1 MKQVTIINSG
11 KGIALTAAVIFFSG
25 ISFAQ
30 AQETKTVKDSTSDKQ
45 IEEVVLVGSRSG
57 GRSKADSP
65 VPVDVFNLKDIQQSL
80 PQTNINQILNTIA
93 PSFTSTIQTNADG
106 SDHSDPAQLRGLG
119 PDQTLVLVNGKRR
132 HNSAL
137 VNVNGAP
144 GRGTVGT
151 DLNAIPAFALS
162 RIEVLRD
169 GASAQYG
176 SDAIAGV
183 MNLQLKR
190 DTGKLTGQLNY
201 GGYLTKAANDHT
213 GNYDG
218 QQYQLDL
225 NYGNKIGTKG
235 GFFNLTWSSQFRD
248 PTRRAGTESAPI
260 YNAYNAIEKRAA
272 ENGVNLSS
280 YFNNIGNLKGTPGE
294 QEFVNLIHQYSQGV
308 GYFSSDL
315 QTKIQSANSITALQN
330 VLDPNKNKLDFSTAQ
345 LNALTDQELAYRGQ
359 SRKDFNQ
366 QVGQSKLNNHQLFA
380 NIEVPISDDW
390 KVYTFGGYS
399 IRDGA
404 SGGFYRRPN
413 QARTF
418 TGLYLDGYLPEI
430 HTKIQDV
437 SFSAGIKGEWDGWN
451 VDFSNT
457 FGQNSFDYTIENTGN
472 TSLRFNSPSSF
483 KAGGLQFLQ
492 NTLNLDFSKS
502 FNVLEGINVAFGAEQ
517 RHENFKITP
526 GEEASYTAYDINGNV
541 QTPTTPNSLKPTD
554 FFGATLAGSSQVF
567 SGFRAE
573 NATNRNRN
581 SYAGYADV
589 EVNFTNWFL
598 VDAAVRYEDYS
609 DFGSTFN
616 YKLASRIKLSNDLNF
631 RFAGSTGF
639 RAPSIHQIYYNT
651 TSTLFTSL
659 PATPEN
665 PNPQPSLVEV
675 GTFSNDSAVAR
686 GLGINKLKQETS
698 KSVSAGFTYRIPALN
713 LNFTADAYFIRIDDR
728 IVLTDQFARPTD
740 LQIQANPNL
749 QAVRDELDRN
759 NVNAA
764 QFFANSIDTETKGL
778 DVVISHSYKRE
789 NLRFNNDF
797 AINFNRTK
805 KVGDIHASDLL
816 KNAGLENTYFG
827 EKSRVYLEDSVPK
840 IKASLSHSL
849 SWNDFTVYLRN
860 TYYGKVYGAD
870 SVDLNNDGIALLN
883 EHQLVSDK
891 IITDLS
897 IGYNI
902 SKNFN
907 LTLGTNN
914 LFDIY
919 PTKNVTAS
927 TNNDQFIY
935 SRSTAQFGQNGRYV
949 FSKLTVS
956 F

>member
-1 MKQVTIINSG
+1 MNKVTIINSR

-30 AQETKTVKDSTSDKQ
+30 AQETKATQDTVSDKQ

-119 PDQTLVLVNGKRR
+119 PDQTLVLINGKRR
-132 HNSAL
+132 HSSAL

-190 DTGKLTGQLNY
+190 DTGRLTGQLNY
-201 GGYLTKAANDHT
+201 GGYLTNAAKDHT

-235 GFFNLTWSSQFRD
+235 GFYNITWSSQFRD
-248 PTRRAGTESAPI
+248 PTRRAGTESGNI

-272 ENGVNLSS
+272 EGGVNLSS
-280 YFNNIGNLKGTPGE
+280 YFNNINNLKGTAGE
-294 QEFVNLIHQYSQGV
+294 QDFVNLIHQYSQGV
-308 GYFSSDL
+308 SYFNPAL
-315 QTKIQSANSITALQN
+315 QTGIQNASTITALQGLLGAN
-330 VLDPNKNKLDFSTAQ
+330 V
-345 LNALTDQELAYRGQ
+345 TDQELAYRGQ
-359 SRKDFNQ
+359 TRNDFNM
-366 QVGQSKLNNHQLFA
+366 QVGQSKLSNHQLFA
-380 NIEVPISDDW
+380 NIEVPLNDDW

-399 IRDGA
+399 NRNGA

-418 TGLYLDGYLPEI
+418 TGLNIDGYLPEI
-430 HTKIQDV
+430 HTAIQDV
-437 SFSAGIKGEWDGWN
+437 SLSAGIKGKWDGWN

-472 TSLRFNSPSSF
+472 TSLRFSSPDSF

-492 NTLNLDFSKS
+492 NTVNLDFSKS
-502 FNVLEGINVAFGAEQ
+502 FNVFEGINVAFGAEQ

-526 GEEASYTAYDINGNV
+526 GEEASYTAYDVNGNP
-541 QTPTTPNSLKPTD
+541 QTPTSVNPTD
-554 FFGATLAGSSQVF
+554 FFGAALAGSSQVF
-567 SGFRAE
+567 AGFRPE
-573 NATNRNRN
+573 NQVNKNRN

-589 EVNFTNWFL
+589 EFNFTNWLL

-616 YKLASRIKLSNDLNF
+616 YKLASRIKLTDHLNF

-651 TSTLFTSL
+651 TSTLFTTL
-659 PATPEN
+659 PGASE
-665 PNPQPSLVEV
+665 PSLVQV
-675 GTFSNDSAVAR
+675 GTLSNDSKAAKAF
-686 GLGINKLKQETS
+686 GIPSLKQETS
-698 KSVSAGFTYRIPALN
+698 KSVSTGFTYRIPSLN
-713 LNFTADAYFIRIDDR
+713 LNITADAYFIRIDDR
-728 IVLTDQFARPTD
+728 IVLTDQFTRPTAA
-740 LQIQANPNL
+740 QITANPNL
-749 QAVRDELDRN
+749 APVQAIFDEQQI
-759 NVNAA
+759 NAA

-778 DVVISHSYKRE
+778 DVVISHTLSKE
-789 NLRFNNDF
+789 SFKFTNDF
-797 AINFNRTK
+797 AINFNKTQ

-816 KNAGLENTYFG
+816 KNAGLETTYFS

-840 IKASLSHSL
+840 VKASLSHSL
-849 SWNDFTVYLRN
+849 TWNDFVFYLRN
-860 TYYGKVYGAD
+860 TYYGRVHGAD
-870 SVDLNNDGIALLN
+870 IIDANADGIILPN

-919 PTKNVTAS
+919 PTKNLTAS

-935 SRSTAQFGQNGRYV
+935 SRSTSQFGQNGRYV

>member
-1 MKQVTIINSG
+1 MDSKIIIKPG
-11 KGIALTAAVIFFSG
+11 KVLVLSAAVIFFSG
-25 ISFAQ
+25 ISQAQ
-30 AQETKTVKDSTSDKQ
+30 AQETRPVRDTVSNKE

-57 GRSKADSP
+57 GRSRADSP

-201 GGYLTKAANDHT
+201 GGYLTPAANDHN

-235 GFFNLTWSSQFRD
+235 GFYNLTWSSQFRD
-248 PTRRAGTESAPI
+248 PTRRAGTESGNI

-280 YFNNIGNLKGTPGE
+280 YFNNINQLKGTAGE
-294 QEFVNLIHQYSQGV
+294 QDFVNLIHQYAQGV
-308 GYFSSDL
+308 NYFDSAFQSS
-315 QTKIQSANSITALQN
+315 IQNASTITALQSLLGAN
-330 VLDPNKNKLDFSTAQ
+330 VSDD
-345 LNALTDQELAYRGQ
+345 ELAYRGQ
-359 SRKDFNQ
+359 TRKDFNM
-366 QVGQSKLNNHQLFA
+366 QVGQSKLSNHQLFLNA
-380 NIEVPISDDW
+380 EVPLNDDW

-399 IRDGA
+399 VRDGQ
-404 SGGFYRRPN
+404 SGGFYRRPRE
-413 QARTF
+413 ARTF
-418 TGLYLDGYLPEI
+418 TGLHIDGYLPEI
-430 HTKIQDV
+430 HTLIQDV
-437 SFSAGIKGEWDGWN
+437 SLAAGVKGQWEGWN

-472 TSLRFNSPSSF
+472 TSLRFNSPNSF

-492 NTLNLDFSKS
+492 NTVNLDFSKK
-502 FNVLEGINVAFGAEQ
+502 FDLLQGVNFAFGAEQ
-517 RHENFKITP
+517 RYENFKENP
-526 GEEASYTAYDINGNV
+526 GEEASYTAYDVNGNIRTGTSV
-541 QTPTTPNSLKPTD
+541 NPTD
-554 FFGATLAGSSQVF
+554 FFGATLPGGSQVF

-573 NATNRNRN
+573 NQVNKSRNA
-581 SYAGYADV
+581 YAVYGDV
-589 EVNFTNWFL
+589 EFNFTNWFL
-598 VDAAVRYEDYS
+598 VDAAIRYENYS

-616 YKLASRIKLSNDLNF
+616 YKLASRIKLSDDLNF

-651 TSTLFTSL
+651 TSTLFTTL
-659 PATPEN
+659 PPTPEN

-675 GTFSNDSAVAR
+675 GTFSNDSPIAK

-698 KSVSAGFTYRIPALN
+698 KSVSAGFTYKIPSLN
-713 LNFTADAYFIRIDDR
+713 LNITADAYFIRIDDR
-728 IVLTDQFARPTD
+728 IVLTDQFTKFT
-740 LQIQANPNL
+740 NPASGSPQSLVNEEFIK
-749 QAVRDELDRN
+749 AD
-759 NVNAA
+759 VNAA

-778 DVVISHSYKRE
+778 DVVISHSYRTGAIK
-789 NLRFNNDF
+789 LNNDF
-797 AINFNRTK
+797 AINFNKTR

-827 EKSRVYLEDSVPK
+827 ERSRVYLEDAVPK
-840 IKASLSHSL
+840 VKASLSNNVN
-849 SWNDFTVYLRN
+849 WNNFNFYLRN
-860 TYYGKVYGAD
+860 TYFGKVYGAD
-870 SVDLNNDGIALLN
+870 SINGNPF
-883 EHQLVSDK
+883 EHQLITDK

-897 IGYNI
+897 IGYDI

-907 LTLGTNN
+907 LTIGANN

-935 SRSTAQFGQNGRYV
+935 SRSTSQFGQNGRYV
-949 FSKLTVS
+949 FSRLTVS

>member
-1 MKQVTIINSG
+1 MNKVTIINSR

-25 ISFAQ
+25 ITFAQ
-30 AQETKTVKDSTSDKQ
+30 AQETKPAKDTVSDKQ

-65 VPVDVFNLKDIQQSL
+65 VPVDVFNLKEIQQSL

-119 PDQTLVLVNGKRR
+119 PDQTLILINGKRR
-132 HNSAL
+132 HTSAL

-201 GGYLTKAANDHT
+201 GGYLTNAAKDHT

-218 QQYQLDL
+218 LY
-225 NYGNKIGTKG
+225 NI
-235 GFFNLTWSSQFRD
+235 TWSSQFRD

-294 QEFVNLIHQYSQGV
+294 QDFVSLIHQYSQGV
-308 GYFSSDL
+308 GYFSSEL
-315 QTKIQSANSITALQN
+315 QNKIQSANSITDLQN
-330 VLDPNKNKLDFSTAQ
+330 VLDPTKNKLDFSTAQ
-345 LNALTDQELAYRGQ
+345 LNDLTDQELAYRGQ
-359 SRKDFNQ
+359 TRKDFNM
-366 QVGQSKLNNHQLFA
+366 QVGQSKLNNHQLFL
-380 NIEVPISDDW
+380 NVEVPVSDDW

-418 TGLYLDGYLPEI
+418 TGLNIDGYLPEI
-430 HTKIQDV
+430 HTRIQDV
-437 SFSAGIKGEWDGWN
+437 SLSAGIKGKWDGWN
-451 VDFSNT
+451 VDLSNT

-472 TSLRFNSPSSF
+472 TSLRFNSPDTF

-492 NTLNLDFSKS
+492 NTINLDFSKS
-502 FNVLEGINVAFGAEQ
+502 FDVFQGINVAFGAEQ
-517 RHENFKITP
+517 RHENFRINP

-541 QTPTTPNSLKPTD
+541 QTPTTPSSLKPTD
-554 FFGATLAGSSQVF
+554 FFGAQLAGSSQVF

-573 NATNRNRN
+573 NATNKNRN

-589 EVNFTNWFL
+589 EFNFTNWFL
-598 VDAAVRYEDYS
+598 VDAAVRFEDYS

-651 TSTLFTSL
+651 TSTLFTTL
-659 PATPEN
+659 PGGTA
-665 PNPQPSLVEV
+665 PSLVEV
-675 GTFSNDSAVAR
+675 GTFSNDSAVAK

-698 KSVSAGFTYRIPALN
+698 KSVSTGFTYKIPALN
-713 LNFTADAYFIRIDDR
+713 LNITADAYFIRIDDR
-728 IVLTDQFARPTD
+728 IVLTDQFSRPTD
-740 LQIQANPNL
+740 AQITANPNL
-749 QAVRDELDRN
+749 QGVRDELDRN

-778 DVVISHSYKRE
+778 DLVISHSYKRE
-789 NLRFNNDF
+789 SLRFNNDF
-797 AINFNRTK
+797 AINFNKTK
-805 KVGDIHASDLL
+805 KVGDIHVSDLL
-816 KNAGLENTYFG
+816 KSAGLENTYFG
-827 EKSRVYLEDSVPK
+827 ERSRVYLEDSVPK
-840 IKASLSHSL
+840 VKASLSHSL
-849 SWNDFTVYLRN
+849 TWNDFSVYLRN

-870 SVDLNNDGIALLN
+870 NVDANFDGILLPN

-907 LTLGTNN
+907 LTVGTNN

-935 SRSTAQFGQNGRYV
+935 SRSSSQFGQNGRYV

>member
-1 MKQVTIINSG
+1 M
-11 KGIALTAAVIFFSG
+11 
-25 ISFAQ
+25 
-30 AQETKTVKDSTSDKQ
+30 
-45 IEEVVLVGSRSG
+45 
-57 GRSKADSP
+57 
-65 VPVDVFNLKDIQQSL
+65 
-80 PQTNINQILNTIA
+80 
-93 PSFTSTIQTNADG
+93 
-106 SDHSDPAQLRGLG
+106 G
-119 PDQTLVLVNGKRR
+119 PDQTLILINGKRR
-132 HNSAL
+132 HTSAL

-201 GGYLTKAANDHT
+201 GGYLTNAAKDHT

-235 GFFNLTWSSQFRD
+235 GFYNVTWSSQFRD
-248 PTRRAGTESAPI
+248 PTRRAGTESGAI
-260 YNAYNAIEKRAA
+260 YNAYNAIEKRAS
-272 ENGVNLSS
+272 ESGVNLSS
-280 YFNNIGNLKGTPGE
+280 YFNNINNLKGTAGE
-294 QEFVNLIHQYSQGV
+294 QDFVNLIHQYSQGV
-308 GYFSSDL
+308 SYFDSGL
-315 QTKIQSANSITALQN
+315 QSNIQNASTITALQGLLGAN
-330 VLDPNKNKLDFSTAQ
+330 V
-345 LNALTDQELAYRGQ
+345 TDNELAYRGQ
-359 SRKDFNQ
+359 TRKDFNM

-380 NIEVPISDDW
+380 NVEVPLNDDW
-390 KVYTFGGYS
+390 KAYTFGGYS
-399 IRDGA
+399 IRDGQ

-418 TGLYLDGYLPEI
+418 TGINIDGYLPEI
-430 HTKIQDV
+430 HTRIQDV
-437 SFSAGIKGEWDGWN
+437 SLSAGVKGKWNGWN
-451 VDFSNT
+451 VDLSNT

-472 TSLRFNSPSSF
+472 TSLRFNSPSTF

-492 NTLNLDFSKS
+492 NTINLDFSKS
-502 FNVLEGINVAFGAEQ
+502 FDVFQGINVAFGAEQ
-517 RHENFKITP
+517 RHENFRINP

-554 FFGATLAGSSQVF
+554 FFGAALAGSSQVF

-573 NATNRNRN
+573 NQTNRNRN

-589 EVNFTNWFL
+589 EFNFTNWFL
-598 VDAAVRYEDYS
+598 VDAAVRFEDYS

-659 PATPEN
+659 PGSTTPT
-665 PNPQPSLVEV
+665 LVEV
-675 GTFSNDSAVAR
+675 GTFANDSGVAK

-698 KSVSAGFTYRIPALN
+698 KSVSAGFTYKIPALN
-713 LNFTADAYFIRIDDR
+713 LNITTDAYFIRIDDR

-740 LQIQANPNL
+740 AQILLNPNL
-749 QAVRDELDRN
+749 QEVRNELDRN

-778 DVVISHSYKRE
+778 DLVISHTLTKESFK
-789 NLRFNNDF
+789 FTNDF
-797 AINFNRTK
+797 AINLNETK

-816 KNAGLENTYFG
+816 KSAGLENTYFG
-827 EKSRVYLEDSVPK
+827 ERSRVYLENSVPK
-840 IKASLSHSL
+840 VKASLSNNL
-849 SWNDFTVYLRN
+849 KWNDFNFYLRN

-870 SVDLNNDGIALLN
+870 IVDANFDGVILPN
-883 EHQLVSDK
+883 EHQLISDK

-897 IGYNI
+897 IGYDIN
-902 SKNFN
+902 KNFN
-907 LTLGTNN
+907 LTIGANN

-919 PTKNVTAS
+919 PTKNLTAS

-935 SRSTAQFGQNGRYV
+935 SRSTSQFGQNGRYV

>member
-1 MKQVTIINSG
+1 MKQVTIINSR

-25 ISFAQ
+25 ITFAQ
-30 AQETKTVKDSTSDKQ
+30 AQETRPSQDTVSDKQ

-65 VPVDVFNLKDIQQSL
+65 VPVDVFNLKEIQQSL
-80 PQTNINQILNTIA
+80 PQTSINQILNTIA

-119 PDQTLVLVNGKRR
+119 PDQTLILINGKRR
-132 HNSAL
+132 HTSAL

-201 GGYLTKAANDHT
+201 GGYLTNAAKDHT

-225 NYGNKIGTKG
+225 NYGNKIGNKG
-235 GFFNLTWSSQFRD
+235 GFYNLTWSSQFRD
-248 PTRRAGTESAPI
+248 PTRRAGTESGSI

-272 ENGVNLSS
+272 DSGVNLSS
-280 YFNNIGNLKGTPGE
+280 YFNNINNLKGTAGE
-294 QEFVNLIHQYSQGV
+294 QDFVNLIHQYSQGV
-308 GYFSSDL
+308 DYFNPTL
-315 QTKIQSANSITALQN
+315 QSGIQSASTITALQSLLGAN
-330 VLDPNKNKLDFSTAQ
+330 V
-345 LNALTDQELAYRGQ
+345 TDNELAYRGQ
-359 SRKDFNQ
+359 TRKDFNM

-380 NIEVPISDDW
+380 NIEVPVSDDW

-418 TGLYLDGYLPEI
+418 TGLSIDGYLPEI
-430 HTKIQDV
+430 HTRIQDV
-437 SFSAGIKGEWDGWN
+437 SLSAGIKGKWDGWN
-451 VDFSNT
+451 VDLSNT

-472 TSLRFNSPSSF
+472 TSLRFNSPNTF

-492 NTLNLDFSKS
+492 NTINLDFSKS
-502 FNVLEGINVAFGAEQ
+502 FDVFQGINVAFGAEQ
-517 RHENFKITP
+517 RHENFRINP
-526 GEEASYTAYDINGNV
+526 GEEASYTAYDVNGNP
-541 QTPTTPNSLKPTD
+541 QTGNSVNPTD

-567 SGFRAE
+567 AGFREE
-573 NATNRNRN
+573 NATNKNRN

-589 EVNFTNWFL
+589 EFNFTNWFL

-651 TSTLFTSL
+651 TSTLFTTL
-659 PATPEN
+659 PGATS
-665 PNPQPSLVEV
+665 PSLVEV
-675 GTFSNDSAVAR
+675 GTFSNDSQLAQ
-686 GLGINKLKQETS
+686 GFGIPKLKQETS
-698 KSVSAGFTYRIPALN
+698 KSFSTGFTYKLPALN
-713 LNFTADAYFIRIDDR
+713 LNITADAYFIRIDDR
-728 IVLTDQFARPTD
+728 VVLTDQFSRP
-740 LQIQANPNL
+740 ANPATDAQIAL
-749 QAVRDELDRN
+749 SQEFVKA

-764 QFFANSIDTETKGL
+764 QFFSNAIDTETKGL
-778 DVVISHSYKRE
+778 DLVISHSYKRE

-797 AINFNRTK
+797 AINFNKTK

-816 KNAGLENTYFG
+816 KSAGLETTYFG
-827 EKSRVYLEDSVPK
+827 ERSRVYLEDSVPK
-840 IKASLSHSL
+840 VKASLSHSL
-849 SWNDFTVYLRN
+849 TWNDFSLYLRN

-870 SVDLNNDGIALLN
+870 VVDANFDGVILPN

-907 LTLGTNN
+907 LTVGTNN

-919 PTKNVTAS
+919 PTKNLTAS

-935 SRSTAQFGQNGRYV
+935 SRSTSQFGQNGRYV

>member
-1 MKQVTIINSG
+1 MIQKTMNRSG
-11 KGIALTAAVIFFSG
+11 RKAVLSTAVVFFSG
-25 ISFAQ
+25 IYLTQ
-30 AQETKTVKDSTSDKQ
+30 AQETKPVKDSTSDKQ

-106 SDHSDPAQLRGLG
+106 SDHLDPAQLRGLG

-132 HNSAL
+132 HTSAL
-137 VNVNGAP
+137 VNVNGTP

-201 GGYLTKAANDHT
+201 GGYLTPAANDHT

-218 QQYQLDL
+218 QQFQLDL
-225 NYGNKIGTKG
+225 NYGNKIGKRG
-235 GFFNLTWSSQFRD
+235 GFYNITWSSQFRD

-260 YNAYNAIEKRAA
+260 YNAYNSIEKRAA

-280 YFNNIGNLKGTPGE
+280 YFNNINNLKGTAGE
-294 QEFVNLIHQYSQGV
+294 QDFVNLIHQYAQGIS
-308 GYFSSDL
+308 YFNSISPNL
-315 QTKIQSANSITALQN
+315 QSNIQSANSITALQN
-330 VLDPNKNKLDFSTAQ
+330 VLKTSAFTTDQ
-345 LNALTDQELAYRGQ
+345 LNYLTDQELAYRGQ
-359 SRKDFNQ
+359 TRKDFNQ

-380 NIEVPISDDW
+380 NVEVPLNDDW

-404 SGGFYRRPN
+404 SGGFYRRPT

-418 TGLYLDGYLPEI
+418 TGLYIDGYLPEI

-437 SFSAGIKGEWDGWN
+437 SLSAGIKGKWNGWN

-483 KAGGLQFLQ
+483 NAGGLQFLQ
-492 NTLNLDFSKS
+492 NTINLDFSKQ
-502 FNVLEGINVAFGAEQ
+502 FDVFEGLNVAFGAEQ
-517 RHENFKITP
+517 RHENFKENP
-526 GEEASYTAYDINGNV
+526 GEEASYTAYDIYGNP
-541 QTPTTPNSLKPTD
+541 QTPTTSSSDKPTD
-554 FFGATLAGSSQVF
+554 FFGAALPGSSQVF
-567 SGFRAE
+567 AGFREA
-573 NATNRNRN
+573 NRTDKNRNA
-581 SYAGYADV
+581 YAAYADL
-589 EVNFTNWFL
+589 EFNFTNWIL

-616 YKLASRIKLSNDLNF
+616 YKLASRIKLTDDLNF

-659 PATPEN
+659 PESN
-665 PNPQPSLVEV
+665 LPQLVEV
-675 GTFSNDSAVAR
+675 GTFSNDSTIAT

-698 KSVSAGFTYRIPALN
+698 KSVSTGFTYKIPALN
-713 LNFTADAYFIRIDDR
+713 LNITADAYFIRIDDR
-728 IVLTDQFARPTD
+728 IALTDQFSRPTD
-740 LQIQANPNL
+740 LQIQNNPNL
-749 QAVRDELDRN
+749 GPVRDAMDAA

-778 DVVISHSYKRE
+778 DVVISHNYRTGAIK
-789 NLRFNNDF
+789 LNNDF

-840 IKASLSHSL
+840 VKASLSNNL
-849 SWNDFTVYLRN
+849 KWNDFNFYLRN

-870 SVDLNNDGIALLN
+870 GINGNAY
-883 EHQLVSDK
+883 EHQLISDK

-897 IGYNI
+897 IGYDIN
-902 SKNFN
+902 KNFN
-907 LTLGTNN
+907 LTIGTNN

-919 PTKNVTAS
+919 PTKNVTSS

-935 SRSTAQFGQNGRYV
+935 SRSTSQFGQNGRYV

>member
-1 MKQVTIINSG
+1 MNSKIIINSR
-11 KGIALTAAVIFFSG
+11 KGLVLSAAVIFFSG
-25 ISFAQ
+25 ISLAQ
-30 AQETKTVKDSTSDKQ
+30 AQETKPVQDTVANKE

-119 PDQTLVLVNGKRR
+119 PDQTLILINGKRR
-132 HNSAL
+132 HTSAL

-201 GGYLTKAANDHT
+201 GGYLTNAAKDHT

-235 GFFNLTWSSQFRD
+235 GFYNVTWSSQFRD
-248 PTRRAGTESAPI
+248 PTRRAGTESGAI
-260 YNAYNAIEKRAA
+260 YNAYNAIEKRAS
-272 ENGVNLSS
+272 ESGVNLSS
-280 YFNNIGNLKGTPGE
+280 YFNNINNLKGTAGE
-294 QEFVNLIHQYSQGV
+294 QDFVNLIHQYSQGV
-308 GYFSSDL
+308 SYFDSGL
-315 QTKIQSANSITALQN
+315 QSNIQNASTITALQGLLGAN
-330 VLDPNKNKLDFSTAQ
+330 V
-345 LNALTDQELAYRGQ
+345 TDNELAYRGQ
-359 SRKDFNQ
+359 TRKDFNM

-380 NIEVPISDDW
+380 NVEVPLNDDW
-390 KVYTFGGYS
+390 KAYTFGGYS
-399 IRDGA
+399 IRDGQ

-418 TGLYLDGYLPEI
+418 TGINIDGYLPEI
-430 HTKIQDV
+430 HTRIQDV
-437 SFSAGIKGEWDGWN
+437 SLSAGVKGKWNGWN
-451 VDFSNT
+451 VDLSNT

-472 TSLRFNSPSSF
+472 TSLRFNSPSTF

-492 NTLNLDFSKS
+492 NTINLDFSKS
-502 FNVLEGINVAFGAEQ
+502 FDVFQGINVAFGAEQ
-517 RHENFKITP
+517 RHENFRINP

-554 FFGATLAGSSQVF
+554 FFGAALAGSSQVF

-573 NATNRNRN
+573 NQTNRNRN

-589 EVNFTNWFL
+589 EFNFTNWFL
-598 VDAAVRYEDYS
+598 VDAAVRFEDYS

-659 PATPEN
+659 PGSTTPT
-665 PNPQPSLVEV
+665 LVEV
-675 GTFSNDSAVAR
+675 GTFANDSGVAK

-698 KSVSAGFTYRIPALN
+698 KSVSAGFTYKIPALN
-713 LNFTADAYFIRIDDR
+713 LNITTDAYFIRIDDR

-740 LQIQANPNL
+740 AQILLNPNL
-749 QAVRDELDRN
+749 QEVRNELDRN

-778 DVVISHSYKRE
+778 DLVISHTLTKESFK
-789 NLRFNNDF
+789 FTNDF
-797 AINFNRTK
+797 AINLNETK

-816 KNAGLENTYFG
+816 KSAGLENTYFG
-827 EKSRVYLEDSVPK
+827 ERSRVYLENSVPK
-840 IKASLSHSL
+840 VKASLSNNL
-849 SWNDFTVYLRN
+849 KWNDFNFYLRN

-870 SVDLNNDGIALLN
+870 IVDANFDGVILPN
-883 EHQLVSDK
+883 EHQLISDK

-897 IGYNI
+897 IGYDIN
-902 SKNFN
+902 KNFN
-907 LTLGTNN
+907 LTIGANN

-919 PTKNVTAS
+919 PTKNLTAS

-935 SRSTAQFGQNGRYV
+935 SRSTSQFGQNGRYV

>member
-1 MKQVTIINSG
+1 MNSKIIINSR
-11 KGIALTAAVIFFSG
+11 KGLVLSAAVIFFSG
-25 ISFAQ
+25 ISLAQ
-30 AQETKTVKDSTSDKQ
+30 AQETKPVKDTVSNKE

-132 HNSAL
+132 HSSAL

-225 NYGNKIGTKG
+225 NYGNKIGNKG
-235 GFFNLTWSSQFRD
+235 GFYNLTWSSQFRD
-248 PTRRAGTESAPI
+248 PTRRAGTESGNI
-260 YNAYNAIEKRAA
+260 YNAYNAIEKRAS
-272 ENGVNLSS
+272 ESGVNLSS
-280 YFNNIGNLKGTPGE
+280 YFNNINQLKGTADE
-294 QEFVNLIHQYSQGV
+294 QDFVNLIHQYSQGV
-308 GYFSSDL
+308 NYFDSGFQSS
-315 QTKIQSANSITALQN
+315 IQNASTITALQGLLGAN
-330 VLDPNKNKLDFSTAQ
+330 V
-345 LNALTDQELAYRGQ
+345 TDNELAYRGQ
-359 SRKDFNQ
+359 TRKDFNM
-366 QVGQSKLNNHQLFA
+366 QVGQSKLSNHQLFLNA
-380 NIEVPISDDW
+380 EVPLNDDW

-399 IRDGA
+399 IRDGQ
-404 SGGFYRRPN
+404 SGGFYRRPRE
-413 QARTF
+413 ARTF
-418 TGLYLDGYLPEI
+418 TGLNIDGYLPEI
-430 HTKIQDV
+430 HTLIQDV
-437 SFSAGIKGEWDGWN
+437 SLAAGVKGQWDGWN

-472 TSLRFNSPSSF
+472 TSLRFNSPNSF

-492 NTLNLDFSKS
+492 NTINLDFSKK
-502 FNVLEGINVAFGAEQ
+502 FDWLQGVNVAFGAEQ
-517 RHENFKITP
+517 RHENFKENP
-526 GEEASYTAYDINGNV
+526 GEEASYTAYDVNGNIRTGTSV
-541 QTPTTPNSLKPTD
+541 NPTD
-554 FFGATLAGSSQVF
+554 FFGATLPGSSQVF
-567 SGFRAE
+567 AGFREE
-573 NATNRNRN
+573 NKVNKSRNA
-581 SYAGYADV
+581 YAAYGDV
-589 EVNFTNWFL
+589 EFNFTNWLL
-598 VDAAVRYEDYS
+598 VDAAIRYENYS

-616 YKLASRIKLSNDLNF
+616 YKLASRIKLSDDLNF

-659 PATPEN
+659 PGSN
-665 PNPQPSLVEV
+665 GPQLVEV
-675 GTFSNDSAVAR
+675 GTFSNDSTIAK
-686 GLGINKLKQETS
+686 GFGINKLKQETS
-698 KSVSAGFTYRIPALN
+698 KSLSTGFTYKIPALN
-713 LNFTADAYFIRIDDR
+713 LNITADAYFIRIDDR
-728 IVLTDQFARPTD
+728 IALTDQFARPTD
-740 LQIQANPNL
+740 LQVQNNPNL
-749 QAVRDELDRN
+749 GPVQAALDAA

-778 DVVISHSYKRE
+778 DVVISHNYRTGAIK
-789 NLRFNNDF
+789 LNNDF
-797 AINFNRTK
+797 AINFNKTK

-840 IKASLSHSL
+840 IKASLSNNL
-849 SWNDFTVYLRN
+849 KWNDFNLYLRN

-870 SVDLNNDGIALLN
+870 GLDGNLY
-883 EHQLVSDK
+883 EHQLISDK

-897 IGYNI
+897 IGYDIN
-902 SKNFN
+902 KNFN
-907 LTLGTNN
+907 LTIGTNN

-935 SRSTAQFGQNGRYV
+935 SRSTSQFGQNGRYV

>member
-1 MKQVTIINSG
+1 MVLS
-11 KGIALTAAVIFFSG
+11 AAVIFFSG
-25 ISFAQ
+25 ISLAQ
-30 AQETKTVKDSTSDKQ
+30 AQETKPVQDTVANKE

-119 PDQTLVLVNGKRR
+119 PDQTLILINGKRR
-132 HNSAL
+132 HTSAL

-201 GGYLTKAANDHT
+201 GGYLTNAAKDHT

-235 GFFNLTWSSQFRD
+235 GFYNVTWSSQFRD
-248 PTRRAGTESAPI
+248 PTRRAGTESGAI
-260 YNAYNAIEKRAA
+260 YNAYNAIEKRAS
-272 ENGVNLSS
+272 ESGVNLSS
-280 YFNNIGNLKGTPGE
+280 YFNNINNLKGTAGE
-294 QEFVNLIHQYSQGV
+294 QDFVNLIHQYSQGV
-308 GYFSSDL
+308 SYFDSGL
-315 QTKIQSANSITALQN
+315 QSNIQNASTITALQGLLGAN
-330 VLDPNKNKLDFSTAQ
+330 V
-345 LNALTDQELAYRGQ
+345 TDNELAYRGQ
-359 SRKDFNQ
+359 TRKDFNM

-380 NIEVPISDDW
+380 NVEVPLNDDW
-390 KVYTFGGYS
+390 KAYTFGGYS
-399 IRDGA
+399 IRDGQ

-418 TGLYLDGYLPEI
+418 TGINIDGYLPEI
-430 HTKIQDV
+430 HTRIQDV
-437 SFSAGIKGEWDGWN
+437 SLSAGVKGKWNGWN
-451 VDFSNT
+451 VDLSNT

-472 TSLRFNSPSSF
+472 TSLRFNSPSTF

-492 NTLNLDFSKS
+492 NTINLDFSKS
-502 FNVLEGINVAFGAEQ
+502 FDVFQGINVAFGAEQ
-517 RHENFKITP
+517 RHENFRINP

-554 FFGATLAGSSQVF
+554 FFGAALAGSSQVF

-573 NATNRNRN
+573 NQTNRNRN

-589 EVNFTNWFL
+589 EFNFTNWFL
-598 VDAAVRYEDYS
+598 VDAAVRFEDYS

-659 PATPEN
+659 PGSTTPT
-665 PNPQPSLVEV
+665 LVEV
-675 GTFSNDSAVAR
+675 GTFANDSGVAK

-698 KSVSAGFTYRIPALN
+698 KSVSAGFTYKIPALN
-713 LNFTADAYFIRIDDR
+713 LNITTDAYFIRIDDR

-740 LQIQANPNL
+740 AQILLNPNL
-749 QAVRDELDRN
+749 QEVRNELDRN

-778 DVVISHSYKRE
+778 DLVISHTLTKESFK
-789 NLRFNNDF
+789 FTNDF
-797 AINFNRTK
+797 AINLNETK

-816 KNAGLENTYFG
+816 KSAGLENTYFG
-827 EKSRVYLEDSVPK
+827 ERSRVYLENSVPK
-840 IKASLSHSL
+840 VKASLSNNL
-849 SWNDFTVYLRN
+849 KWNDFNFYLRN

-870 SVDLNNDGIALLN
+870 IVDANFDGVILPN
-883 EHQLVSDK
+883 EHQLISDK

-897 IGYNI
+897 IGYDIN
-902 SKNFN
+902 KNFN
-907 LTLGTNN
+907 LTIGANN

-919 PTKNVTAS
+919 PTKNLTAS

-935 SRSTAQFGQNGRYV
+935 SRSTSQFGQNGRYV

>member
-1 MKQVTIINSG
+1 MIQKTMFNSS
-11 KGIALTAAVIFFSG
+11 KRAVISTAVVFFSG
-25 ISFAQ
+25 IYLTQ
-30 AQETKTVKDSTSDKQ
+30 AQETKPVKDSTSDKQ

-119 PDQTLVLVNGKRR
+119 PDQTLILVNGKRR
-132 HNSAL
+132 HTSAL

-201 GGYLTKAANDHT
+201 GGYLTSAAKDHT

-218 QQYQLDL
+218 QQFQVDL
-225 NYGNKIGTKG
+225 NYGNKIGKRG
-235 GFFNLTWSSQFRD
+235 GFYNLTWSSQFRD
-248 PTRRAGTESAPI
+248 PTRRAGTESGNI

-272 ENGVNLSS
+272 EGGVNLSS
-280 YFNNIGNLKGTPGE
+280 YFNNINNLKGTAGE
-294 QEFVNLIHQYSQGV
+294 QDFVNLIHQYSQGV
-308 GYFSSDL
+308 GYFDSGF
-315 QTKIQSANSITALQN
+315 QNNIQNANSITALQGLLGAN
-330 VLDPNKNKLDFSTAQ
+330 Y
-345 LNALTDQELAYRGQ
+345 TDQELAYRGQ
-359 SRKDFNQ
+359 TRKDFNQ

-380 NIEVPISDDW
+380 NIEVPLNDDW

-418 TGLYLDGYLPEI
+418 TGLNIDGYLPEI

-437 SFSAGIKGEWDGWN
+437 SLSAGIKGKWDGWN

-492 NTLNLDFSKS
+492 NTINLDFSKS
-502 FNVLEGINVAFGAEQ
+502 FNWLEGVNVAFGAEQ
-517 RHENFKITP
+517 RHENFKINP
-526 GEEASYTAYDINGNV
+526 GEQASYTAYDVNGNP
-541 QTPTTPNSLKPTD
+541 QTSTSVNPTD
-554 FFGATLAGSSQVF
+554 FFGAALAGSSQVF
-567 SGFRAE
+567 AGFREA
-573 NATNRNRN
+573 NRTDKNRN
-581 SYAGYADV
+581 SYAAYADV
-589 EVNFTNWFL
+589 EFNFTNWFL

-616 YKLASRIKLSNDLNF
+616 YKLASRIKLADNLNF

-651 TSTLFTSL
+651 TSTLFVNGTL
-659 PATPEN
+659 R
-665 PNPQPSLVEV
+665 EV
-675 GTFSNDSAVAR
+675 GTFSNDSAVAAEF
-686 GLGINKLKQETS
+686 GIPKLKQETS
-698 KSVSAGFTYRIPALN
+698 KSFSTGFTYKIPALN
-713 LNFTADAYFIRIDDR
+713 LNVTADAYFIRIDDR
-728 IVLTDQFARPTD
+728 IVLTDQFTGGIVTS
-740 LQIQANPNL
+740 LGLNG
-749 QAVRDELDRN
+749 
-759 NVNAA
+759 A

-778 DVVISHSYKRE
+778 DVVISH
-789 NLRFNNDF
+789 NLTKESFKLTNDF

-805 KVGDIHASDLL
+805 KVGDVHTSE
-816 KNAGLENTYFG
+816 KLEALNLGSTFFS
-827 EKSRVYLEDSVPK
+827 ERSRVYLEDSVPK
-840 IKASLSHSL
+840 IKASFSNNLK
-849 SWNDFTVYLRN
+849 WKDFNFYLRN
-860 TYYGKVYGAD
+860 TYYGKVHGAD
-870 SVDLNNDGIALLN
+870 IVDANFDGVTLPN
-883 EHQLVSDK
+883 EHQLISDK

-897 IGYNI
+897 IGYDIN
-902 SKNFN
+902 KNFN

-919 PTKNVTAS
+919 PTKNITAS

-935 SRSTAQFGQNGRYV
+935 SRSTSQFGQNGRYV

>member
-1 MKQVTIINSG
+1 MDQKIIINSR
-11 KGIALTAAVIFFSG
+11 KGLVLSAAVIFFSG
-25 ISFAQ
+25 ATLLQ
-30 AQETKTVKDSTSDKQ
+30 AQEAQPVKDTVSDKQ
-45 IEEVVLVGSRSG
+45 IDEVVLVGSRSG

-65 VPVDVFNLKDIQQSL
+65 VPVDVFNIKDIQQSL
-80 PQTNINQILNTIA
+80 PQTNINQILNSIA

-119 PDQTLVLVNGKRR
+119 PDQTLVLINGKRR
-132 HNSAL
+132 HTSAL
-137 VNVNGAP
+137 VNVNGTP

-183 MNLQLKR
+183 MNLQLKK
-190 DTGKLTGQLNY
+190 DTGKLTGQFNY
-201 GGYLTKAANDHT
+201 GGYLTPAANDHT

-218 QQYQLDL
+218 QQFQVDL
-225 NYGNKIGTKG
+225 NYGNKIGKRG
-235 GFFNLTWSSQFRD
+235 GFYNVTWSSQFRD
-248 PTRRAGTESAPI
+248 PTRRAGTESNPL

-294 QEFVNLIHQYSQGV
+294 QDFVNLIHQYAQGV
-308 GYFSSDL
+308 GYFGSVNVPNSNSTL
-315 QTKIQSANSITALQN
+315 ASGIQSANTITALQSILSADVTN
-330 VLDPNKNKLDFSTAQ
+330 
-345 LNALTDQELAYRGQ
+345 QELDYRGQ

-380 NIEVPISDDW
+380 NIEVPLNDDW

-399 IRDGA
+399 NRNGSSA
-404 SGGFYRRPN
+404 GFYRRPN

-418 TGLYLDGYLPEI
+418 TGLYLDGYLPQI
-430 HTKIQDV
+430 HTLIQDI
-437 SFSAGIKGEWDGWN
+437 SLSAGIKGQWDGWN
-451 VDFSNT
+451 VDLSNT

-472 TSLRFNSPSSF
+472 TSLRFASPSSF

-492 NTLNLDFSKS
+492 NTINLDFSKS
-502 FNVLEGINVAFGAEQ
+502 FDVLDGINVAFGGEQ
-517 RHENFKITP
+517 RHENFRINP

-541 QTPTTPNSLKPTD
+541 QTPSTPASLKPTD
-554 FFGATLAGSSQVF
+554 FFGNTLAGGSQVF
-567 SGFRAE
+567 AGFREA
-573 NATNRNRN
+573 NKTNKNRNA
-581 SYAGYADV
+581 YAAYADI
-589 EVNFTNWFL
+589 EFNFTNWLL
-598 VDAAVRYEDYS
+598 VDAAIRYEDYS

-616 YKLASRIKLSNDLNF
+616 YKLASRIKLADNFNF

-651 TSTLFTSL
+651 TSTLFTDGVL
-659 PATPEN
+659 K
-665 PNPQPSLVEV
+665 EV
-675 GTFSNDSAVAR
+675 GTFSNDSDFATAF
-686 GLGINKLKQETS
+686 GIPKLKQETS
-698 KSVSAGFTYRIPALN
+698 KSFSTGFTYKIPSLN
-713 LNFTADAYFIRIDDR
+713 LNITADAYFIRIDDR
-728 IVLTDQFARPTD
+728 IVLTDQFNRPTD
-740 LQIQANPNL
+740 AQVIANPSL
-749 QAVRDELDRN
+749 ADIQQRFDAVG
-759 NVNAA
+759 VNAA

-778 DVVISHSYKRE
+778 DVVISHNYRAGAIK
-789 NLRFNNDF
+789 LNNDF
-797 AINFNRTK
+797 AINFNKTQ
-805 KVGDIHASDLL
+805 KVGDVHVSPVLQNL
-816 KNAGLENTYFG
+816 GYESTYFS
-827 EKSRVYLEDSVPK
+827 EKSRIYLEDSVPK
-840 IKASLSHSL
+840 VKASLSNNL
-849 SWNDFTVYLRN
+849 SWNSFNFYLRN
-860 TYYGKVYGAD
+860 TYYGKVWGAD
-870 SVDLNNDGIALLN
+870 IVDANFDGIILPN
-883 EHQLVSDK
+883 EHQLISDK

-897 IGYNI
+897 IGYDI

-907 LTLGTNN
+907 LTIGVNN

-919 PTKNVTAS
+919 PTKNVPAS

-935 SRSTAQFGQNGRYV
+935 SRSTSQFGQNGRYV